1 MGFVG
6 GIEWMNTYSRK
17 QFRKLFWRMRA
28 AMKKAIKNG
37 GKQQFKFQY
46 DPCSYAL
53 NFDDGFCK
61 FEAVATETP
70 AKLQTCSNL
79 NHSAMWVFVLL
90 VKSE

>member
-1 MGFVG
+1 
-6 GIEWMNTYSRK
+6 
-17 QFRKLFWRMRA
+17 
-28 AMKKAIKNG
+28 MKKAIKNG

-70 AKLQTCSNL
+70 AKLLHVSG
-79 NHSAMWVFVLL
+79 W
-90 VKSE
+90 

>member
-17 QFRKLFWRMRA
+17 QFKKLFWRMRA

-37 GKQQFKFQY
+37 SKQQFRFQY

-53 NFDDGFCK
+53 NFDDGLCK
-61 FEAVATETP
+61 FEAVASETH
-70 AKLQTCSNL
+70 AKFQASSNL

>member
-1 MGFVG
+1 
-6 GIEWMNTYSRK
+6 
-17 QFRKLFWRMRA
+17 
-28 AMKKAIKNG
+28 MKKAIKNG